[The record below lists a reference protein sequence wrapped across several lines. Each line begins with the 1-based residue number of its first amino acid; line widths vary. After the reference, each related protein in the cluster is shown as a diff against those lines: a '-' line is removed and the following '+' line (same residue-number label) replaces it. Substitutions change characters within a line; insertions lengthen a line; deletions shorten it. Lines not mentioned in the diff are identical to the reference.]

1 MAVFGLDGHKK
12 SLMPSRKSARRLLE
26 RGRTVVHRMVPFT
39 IRQKD
44 CRVQQSA
51 IQPVR
56 LKRDPGSQTT
66 GFALVRDGET
76 VKLATGAVER
86 SASGLTWLAWKH
98 RGPAI
103 REALRQCQGH
113 RWFADSVGA
122 IVEPGFIIA
131 RNPEAGLRPPTLS
144 RRSPPGMGA
153 TGAALGLRDRMVAS
167 TRALRYAA
175 DPKSGSHRH
184 GVSARY
190 PVGIDLRSGNIC

>member
-144 RRSPPGMGA
+144 RRSPLA
-153 TGAALGLRDRMVAS
+153 WVQRVLRWASVTAWSQALVRFDMQQIQNPEAIGTEYQHG
-167 TRALRYAA
+167 TRW
-175 DPKSGSHRH
+175 
-184 GVSARY
+184 
-190 PVGIDLRSGNIC
+190 DLRSGNIC